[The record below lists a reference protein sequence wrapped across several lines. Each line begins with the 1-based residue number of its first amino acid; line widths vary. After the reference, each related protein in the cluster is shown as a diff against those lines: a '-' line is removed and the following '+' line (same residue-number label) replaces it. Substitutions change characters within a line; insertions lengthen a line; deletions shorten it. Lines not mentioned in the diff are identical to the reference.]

1 LRTGCGLDPTSIIS
15 SIGSSIVLSIVLGMT
30 GTNPD
35 QDYKVRE
42 NRARRAA
49 KRQGLELVK
58 NRLRDPRALDYG
70 TYGLIDAF
78 THERVA
84 GNERTGFGLSLDDIE
99 AELDRGR
106 HR

>member
-1 LRTGCGLDPTSIIS
+1 
-15 SIGSSIVLSIVLGMT
+15 LSIVLGMT

-42 NRARRAA
+42 NRVRRAA

>member
-1 LRTGCGLDPTSIIS
+1 VHRRPTTTSTISRIDGGIIC
-15 SIGSSIVLSIVLGMT
+15 SIVLGMT
-30 GTNPD
+30 TNPK
-35 QDYKVRE
+35 QDHKVRE

-70 TYGLIDAF
+70 TYALLDAH
-78 THERVA
+78 THTRVA